1 MLLRLISTVVSRM
14 RRTRAALPIFW
25 LACLILLVAV
35 PVSSQVASSTPETK
49 SPDVD
54 LILQHMEDAEH
65 QNPSQSRPYQ
75 VTREYKVFADS
86 DTHAIS
92 DVLAQI
98 DFVSPNTETYKIT
111 QTKGNPLGEKIIR
124 ELLASE
130 TGSPRKEYGPEISRA
145 NYDFV
150 LLRQQNFVGV
160 PEYVFAIFPKR
171 KNKYLLRGQIW
182 VDERSFRI
190 RQIQG
195 VPAESP
201 SFWLTD
207 LHLTFQYA
215 EVGGVWVLVTV
226 DGLAKVRFFGQF
238 TLTGLNIPPS
248 EFLSPAPN

>member
-1 MLLRLISTVVSRM
+1 LSPQAT
-14 RRTRAALPIFW
+14 
-25 LACLILLVAV
+25 
-35 PVSSQVASSTPETK
+35 SSTAETE
-49 SPDVD
+49 SPDLD
-54 LILQHMEDAEH
+54 LILQRMEDAQH
-65 QNPSQSRPYQ
+65 QNPAQSRPYRL
-75 VTREYKVFADS
+75 TREYKVFAGS
-86 DTHAIS
+86 DTHPTS
-92 DVLAQI
+92 DVMAQI
-98 DFVSPNTETYKIT
+98 DFVPPNTETYKIT
-111 QTKGNPLGEKIIR
+111 QTKGNPLGGKIIR

-130 TGSPRKEYGPEISRA
+130 TGSARKEHGPEISQA

-171 KNKYLLRGQIW
+171 KDKYLLRGQIW
-182 VDERSFRI
+182 VDKTSFRI

-207 LHLTFQYA
+207 LHITLQYA
-215 EVGGVWVLVTV
+215 EVGGMWVLVTV
-226 DGLAKVRFFGQF
+226 DGLAKVRFLGQF